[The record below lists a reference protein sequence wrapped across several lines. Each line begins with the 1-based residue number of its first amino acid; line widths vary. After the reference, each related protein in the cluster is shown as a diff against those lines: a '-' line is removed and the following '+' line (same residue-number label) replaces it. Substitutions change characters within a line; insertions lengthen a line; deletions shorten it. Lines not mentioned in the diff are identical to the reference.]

1 NIGTQTNSSAS
12 GWVNPATNT
21 QEWPSLPATRHS
33 GQNQRLSPQ
42 ASQAEVQEMANRE
55 QTVVI
60 TLGRTAE
67 EIKGK
72 PIATLKETVQKELQR
87 EDSTK
92 NVQVIGVSAVTKGRL
107 EIRVASKE
115 QAQQARSNA
124 RWVRGFGEAARA
136 KAATWYPIKVDGVA
150 REAICKTEG
159 NGWQFREDALQIIN
173 ESNSRE
179 GMKQSTLTPGQWHN
193 KW

>member
-1 NIGTQTNSSAS
+1 
-12 GWVNPATNT
+12 
-21 QEWPSLPATRHS
+21 
-33 GQNQRLSPQ
+33 
-42 ASQAEVQEMANRE
+42 MANRE

-72 PIATLKETVQKELQR
+72 PIATLKEIAQKELQR

-115 QAQQARSNA
+115 QAQQARLNA

-136 KAATWYPIKVDGVA
+136 KAAAWYPIKVDGVA

-159 NGWQFREDALQIIN
+159 NGWQFREDTLQIIN

-179 GMKQSTLTPGQWHN
+179 GMKVQAMKLHQLSKTSDKPSGSLAVYLDS
-193 KW
+193 